1 LQRCGGKPHDRTTH
15 TGGTHITRL
24 LILVYLAAVV
34 LANWSVSHYG
44 PRAAVYNAFLLIGLD
59 LVARDRLHDAW
70 RGKWLWP
77 RMAAL
82 IAAGSALSY
91 FAFGADGRIAVA
103 SCVAFAIA
111 ATLDAILYHLAAAS
125 PWLER
130 SNISNIGGA
139 AADSI
144 AFQTIAF
151 GWSFPLIFAQ
161 FTAKVAGG
169 LCWSL
174 ILKWWRT

>member
-1 LQRCGGKPHDRTTH
+1 M
-15 TGGTHITRL
+15 TRL
-24 LILVYLAAVV
+24 LVLIYLAAIVA
-34 LANWSVSHYG
+34 ANWSVSHWG
-44 PRAAVYNAFLLIGLD
+44 PKAAVYNAFLLIGLD

-70 RGKWLWP
+70 AGRMLWP
-77 RMAAL
+77 KMAAL

-91 FAFGADGRIAVA
+91 WAFGADGRIAVA
-103 SCVAFAIA
+103 SCAAFAVA
-111 ATLDAILYHLAAAS
+111 ATLDALIYQAAHRL

-130 SNISNIGGA
+130 CNLSNIGGA
-139 AADSI
+139 AADSV

-169 LCWSL
+169 LFWSL
-174 ILKWWRT
+174 VLRWWRTS

>member
-1 LQRCGGKPHDRTTH
+1 M
-15 TGGTHITRL
+15 TRL
-24 LILVYLAAVV
+24 LVLAYLAAIVA
-34 LANWSVSHYG
+34 ANWSVSHWG
-44 PRAAVYNAFLLIGLD
+44 PKAAVYNAFLLIGLD

-70 RGKWLWP
+70 AGRWLWP
-77 RMAAL
+77 KMAAL

-91 FAFGADGRIAVA
+91 WAFGADGKIAVA
-103 SCVAFAIA
+103 SCAAFALA
-111 ATLDAILYHLAAAS
+111 TTLDAIIYQAAHRLQ
-125 PWLER
+125 WLER
-130 SNISNIGGA
+130 SNLSNIGGA

-174 ILKWWRT
+174 ILKWWRD